1 MNYNKLQQY
10 EGIIDQPAGSLI
22 SAFQRHRSFDII
34 YPLQIFVSEF
44 VRRTVVDAI
53 LSPPDAS
60 VMGMTPSTLESL
72 FLWGPFTKLKR
83 ERQDIFS
90 CATRQPLWAPS
101 APGVSY
107 DLDFVGHGASEPKEV
122 SMEYLEVLEAGTD
135 AISFAFISA
144 LVFLMEHPEAM
155 TCARNEVDRASFNG
169 NLSDPPR
176 WGEVCRLSFLD
187 AVLKESVRHGPSSKS
202 SMKKSVVSGG
212 MTVSG
217 HYLPARTVVK
227 WQSDTFQNDQ
237 DIYGEDV
244 EEFRPERWLFADLY
258 ARKRMEQA
266 LLAFNI
272 SRRTC
277 VAVRAAW
284 LELKKVF
291 VLILLQFNVSYDFG
305 LLDA

>member
-22 SAFQRHRSFDII
+22 SAFRRNRSFDII

-60 VMGMTPSTLESL
+60 VVGMAPSTLESL
-72 FLWGPFTKLKR
+72 FLW
-83 ERQDIFS
+83 
-90 CATRQPLWAPS
+90 APS
-101 APGVSY
+101 APGVSHC
-107 DLDFVGHGASEPKEV
+107 LDFVGHGASEPKET

-144 LVFLMEHPEAM
+144 LVFLMKHPEAM

-169 NLSDPPR
+169 NLSDLPR
-176 WGEVCRLSFLD
+176 WGEVCRLSYLD
-187 AVLKESVRHGPSSKS
+187 ALLKESVLHGPSSKS

-212 MTVSG
+212 MAVSG
-217 HYLPARTVVK
+217 HYLPAKTVVK
-227 WQSDTFQNDQ
+227 WWSDTFQNNQ

-244 EEFRPERWLFADLY
+244 EEFRPERWLVADPY

-284 LELKKVF
+284 LELKKKF
-291 VLILLQFNVSYDFG
+291 VLILLQFNVSYDLE